1 MSPRRRIQPGEEPI
15 LNLSVPKTPLW
26 PRLALR
32 RWKPTRGWFLPV
44 GMSVAAMLATAA
56 IAICSVILVKHE
68 SHLRAEHKEHQVLVT
83 VGEFMTQFTSLD
95 PYHANAYVDRV
106 LAQSTG
112 DFAKQYR
119 DHENDILVQVARAE
133 PTKGT
138 TLKDGVGVE
147 RWNDDGSAN
156 VLVATEVTTKSP
168 DGKQI
173 IEKTN
178 RWVVT
183 AQQEGNQWK
192 ISNLTQ
198 VL

>member
-1 MSPRRRIQPGEEPI
+1 MSPRRRIVPGEPPV
-15 LNLSVPKTPLW
+15 LARQVPTTP
-26 PRLALR
+26 
-32 RWKPTRGWFLPV
+32 RWARVPTPSGGWVLPV
-44 GMSVAAMLATAA
+44 GMSVAALFAVAALAAGSLFLA
-56 IAICSVILVKHE
+56 DHE
-68 SHLRAEHKEHQVLVT
+68 SRRQAQAKEHQVLVT
-83 VGEFMTQFTSLD
+83 VAEFMTQFASLD
-95 PYHANAYVDRV
+95 PFHANEYVDRV
-106 LAQSTG
+106 LAQSVG
-112 DFAKQYR
+112 EFAKQFR

-138 TLKDGVGVE
+138 TLDEGVE

-156 VLVATEVTTKSP
+156 VLVVTQVTSRSA
-168 DGKQI
+168 DGKQL

-183 AQQEGNQWK
+183 AQQEGNRWK